1 MSGDYVSKNYIVKN
15 DGEDA
20 RKIYPNNKAL
30 KYNKTANDVIII
42 GIDQASYENIGQFY
56 PYDRGSIWSKT
67 VNNLVDAGVSVI
79 IFDIMFDRQ
88 TKSDSIFSESIKRAE
103 DKGIKVILAAAGGAA
118 HLAGVTAA
126 HTPIPVLGIPMESK
140 LSGLDSLLSTVQMPS
155 GVPVATFAIGS
166 SGSKN
171 AALFAIRIIA
181 LEDNLVANKLDQYIK
196 KMEKEVPE
204 KPK

>member
-1 MSGDYVSKNYIVKN
+1 MNKKEIPIVSIIMGSQSDWDSVKPASKILEEFSIPHECKIVSAHRTPDRHK
-15 DGEDA
+15 DFA
-20 RKIYPNNKAL
+20 
-30 KYNKTANDVIII
+30 AN
-42 GIDQASYENIGQFY
+42 A
-56 PYDRGSIWSKT
+56 K
-67 VNNLVDAGVSVI
+67 
-79 IFDIMFDRQ
+79 
-88 TKSDSIFSESIKRAE
+88 KR
-103 DKGIKVILAAAGGAA
+103 GIKVILAAAGGAA

-181 LEDNLVANKLDQYIK
+181 LVDDLLANKLTQYIK
-196 KMEKEVPE
+196 KMENEVPE